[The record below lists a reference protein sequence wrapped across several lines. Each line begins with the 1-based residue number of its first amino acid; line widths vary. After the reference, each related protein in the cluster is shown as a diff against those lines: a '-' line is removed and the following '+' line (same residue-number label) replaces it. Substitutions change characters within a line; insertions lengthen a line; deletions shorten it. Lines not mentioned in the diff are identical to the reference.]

1 MVKYSNYLCRLVS
14 TNIYISTTTIKFI
27 FFHTLQKVCM
37 LETLD
42 DEYQDLCQVVA
53 VLIAPL
59 IFAQFLSIKA
69 YHLISAG

>member
-1 MVKYSNYLCRLVS
+1 
-14 TNIYISTTTIKFI
+14 
-27 FFHTLQKVCM
+27 M

-42 DEYQDLCQVVA
+42 DEYQDLCQLVA

>member
-1 MVKYSNYLCRLVS
+1 MSHSFTAEMWFVWWRECPNYYYLV
-14 TNIYISTTTIKFI
+14 Y